1 MLNKVISLRHQKAI
15 DQEEEIILALE
26 KQRVF
31 SPEEIELLRRIKQ
44 KENHRLEEILYTKFS
59 QRERE
64 ILKVLC
70 QIANVSEIN
79 LYSHKPK
86 ELLKKIPLDIAK
98 KYKILVFEHLGDKV
112 YKVATAWPT
121 HPAVRA
127 LVRYIEDKNRVKLEV
142 YGALPSQIE
151 KTIKD
156 YKKEILKKKAGAA
169 HIVSRVI
176 TKKSQVSAVDTT
188 KKEALA
194 SLEKLLVEQPRS
206 VQELRDILAKG
217 YVPQMIA
224 AIISFAISKRA
235 SDIHIQPFSHK
246 VLVRYRI
253 DGVLSQVAEIK
264 RELLPALVS
273 RVKILADLRID
284 ERRKPQDGRF
294 SVMFGEKKI
303 DLRISTLPTVY
314 GEKVVMRILE
324 KEKKLMDLRTLGLRG
339 ASYEHMVENIRKP
352 FGMVVVTG
360 PTGSGKT
367 TTLYAALS
375 MINRSEVNI
384 VTLEDP
390 VEYEIEGI
398 AQSQIR
404 PQAGFTF
411 ASGLRSILRQDPD
424 IIMIGEIRDKET
436 AEMAIHAA
444 LTGHLVLTTLHT
456 NNASGAIPRLV
467 DMGIEPF
474 LIASAINLVIAQ
486 RLVRRICPYGKTE
499 EKIPEALYEKVARII
514 KQIPKN
520 SGLDIPEPPY
530 RFYKGIEDSRC
541 HQGYLG
547 RIGVF
552 EAIEI
557 DDEIQALIT
566 QRVRGTDIL
575 RAARKKGMVTM
586 FEDALVKAA
595 RGETTLEEALR
606 VSIMGAELKE
616 QF

>member
-1 MLNKVISLRHQKAI
+1 MLKAI
-15 DQEEEIILALE
+15 TLTPEQSLDQEEAIIAALQ
-26 KQRVF
+26 KYRVF
-31 SPEEIELLRRIKQ
+31 SPEEIDLIRQLKNKEQRRV
-44 KENHRLEEILYTKFS
+44 EEVLYSKFPGRETK
-59 QRERE
+59 

-70 QIANVSEIN
+70 QIARVSEVN
-79 LYSHKPK
+79 LSAHKPK
-86 ELLKKIPLDIAK
+86 PELLKKIPLDIARK
-98 KYKILVFEHLGDKV
+98 FKVVVFEHLGGKV
-112 YKVATAWPT
+112 YKLATAWPT
-121 HPAVRA
+121 HPAVQA
-127 LVRYIEDKNRVKLEV
+127 LVRYIEEKNRVKIEL

-151 KTIKD
+151 SVL
-156 YKKEILKKKAGAA
+156 KEHSEKEEEAR
-169 HIVSRVI
+169 IVSKVVAAPPKGLNLG
-176 TKKSQVSAVDTT
+176 TS
-188 KKEALA
+188 KKEALE
-194 SLEKLLVEQPRS
+194 SLEKLLAEQPQS
-206 VQELRDILAKG
+206 EQELREILKKG

-224 AIISFAISKRA
+224 AIISFAIFKRA
-235 SDIHIQPFSHK
+235 SDIHLQPLSHK
-246 VLVRYRI
+246 VVVRYRI
-253 DGVLSQVAEIK
+253 DGVLSDIAEIAK
-264 RELLPALVS
+264 DLLPALVS

-294 SVMFGEKKI
+294 SVMFKGKKI
-303 DLRISTLPTVY
+303 DLRVSTLPTVY

-324 KEKKLMDLRTLGLRG
+324 KEKKLMDLKTLGLEGINYQR
-339 ASYEHMVENIRKP
+339 MVENIRKP
-352 FGMVVVTG
+352 YGMIIVTG

-375 MINRSEVNI
+375 MINRSEINI

-398 AQSQIR
+398 SQSQIK

-424 IIMIGEIRDKET
+424 VIMIGEVRDKET

-474 LIASAINLVIAQ
+474 LIASAVNLVVAQ
-486 RLVRRICPYGKTE
+486 RLVRRLCPFGKVE
-499 EKIPEALYEKVARII
+499 EKVPSALYEKVARII
-514 KQIPKN
+514 SRVPKD
-520 SGLDIPEPPY
+520 SGLNIPSPPY
-530 RFYKGIEDSRC
+530 KFYKGIEDSRC

-552 EAIEI
+552 ETIEV
-557 DDEIQALIT
+557 DEEIQSLIT
-566 QRVRGTDIL
+566 QHVRSSEIL
-575 RAARKKGMVTM
+575 RVARKKGMVTM
-586 FEDALVKAA
+586 FEDALVKAVK
-595 RGETTLEEALR
+595 GITSLEEALR